1 MGTRVTKMI
10 FKALVVLVVT
20 AVVSCQDAELPIWW
34 QAEPD
39 AGQIPSDAWCGFTKA
54 CYDSAECDIQKYKNI
69 KFNKS
74 PTSSIII
81 PEAPLLF
88 KDRQIGESVNICVNK
103 NSEEAGFQLVEGKV
117 GFCAGKCCSF
127 QENPQ

>member
-20 AVVSCQDAELPIWW
+20 AVVSCQDPELPIWW

-54 CYDSAECDIQKYKNI
+54 CYDSAECDIQKYKSI

-81 PEAPLLF
+81 PESASDDICIIFPTNQT
-88 KDRQIGESVNICVNK
+88 RWCPGRERSSSVTMD
-103 NSEEAGFQLVEGKV
+103 AAHG
-117 GFCAGKCCSF
+117 
-127 QENPQ
+127 NPQLS